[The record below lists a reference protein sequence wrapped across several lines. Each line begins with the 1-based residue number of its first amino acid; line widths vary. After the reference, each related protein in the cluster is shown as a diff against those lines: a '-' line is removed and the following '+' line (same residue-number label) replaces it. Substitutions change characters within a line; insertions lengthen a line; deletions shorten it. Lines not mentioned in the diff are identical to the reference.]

1 MWCDNCL
8 LLLPLRAGAIAW
20 NVIIAAYSIAGSIVL
35 FKYGQ
40 FWFFLYPEW
49 FIYGGIGMAV
59 AAVAIINCLALSNK
73 SYIWTRVLKFL
84 WPFIVVIS
92 AVRCILMIV
101 ELDRGAAHIQWEC
114 DNGGVAYVSGSGD
127 NNASGTLPSGFCG
140 SGFSTLRW
148 AFIFGLLI
156 DLVFQFYAL
165 FLNWR
170 FSKRLEHYSQMKGP
184 FYGGYYNS

>member
-20 NVIIAAYSIAGSIVL
+20 NVVIALYSIPGSIIL

-59 AAVAIINCLALSNK
+59 AAVALINCLALSNR
-73 SYIWTRVLKFL
+73 SYIWTRVCKFL
-84 WPFIVVIS
+84 WPFIIVIS
-92 AVRCILMIV
+92 AVRCIIMIIQ
-101 ELDRGAAHIQWEC
+101 LDRGATHIQWEC
-114 DNGGVAYVSGSGD
+114 DNGGVLYSSSAG
-127 NNASGTLPSGFCG
+127 NNYASGTLPSGFCA
-140 SGFSTLRW
+140 SGYSSLRW

-156 DLVFQFYAL
+156 DFVFQVYAF

-170 FSKRLEHYSQMKGP
+170 FSKRLEHYNQMKGP
-184 FYGGYYNS
+184 FYGGYYNA